1 MRLITREQSQAIDKI
16 SINELGIQG
25 STLMGNAGN
34 RVAEK
39 AISIL
44 EGVPNPI
51 ILIICGKGNNGGD
64 GFAAGIKLFQNNYT
78 VHIHSIPTP
87 KEIKGDSQLFFESSE
102 ALAIPITLGIEIPEF
117 EKPDLIIDGIFG
129 TGLKGKLR
137 ASFIPWVDWIN
148 RSNSKILSIDI
159 PSGLD
164 CNSGIAIPTCV
175 KANFTLTLGSNKV
188 GMIFRQGFESSGE
201 ISIAD
206 IGFPPINQLELP
218 GLEWNLFSEKTAQEI
233 LKKPRIDTHKHAS
246 GKVLV
251 IAGSKGM
258 TGAAV
263 LSTFGALRT
272 GVGLTI
278 TISPS
283 SLNDIYERLI
293 IEGMTLPLNDHGKG
307 FLNEGNFNA
316 IMNKVDW
323 ADVVIL
329 GPGLGRET
337 ETIALIK
344 KLVQAIQKPL
354 VLDADGLFPFS
365 NNIDELN
372 QRCSPLVITPHLGE
386 FAKLT
391 GINKDL
397 IQSDFPNVM
406 QNFMDEYNHIA
417 LIKQV
422 PSCVFDQNQTIVN
435 SSGNP
440 GLATG
445 GTGDVLA
452 GMIASFISQ
461 GISTFEATS
470 LATFIHGKASDE
482 MVKEKGYRGQ
492 IASDLFDKIPGV
504 ITQYENA

>member
-1 MRLITREQSQAIDKI
+1 
-16 SINELGIQG
+16 
-25 STLMGNAGN
+25 
-34 RVAEK
+34 
-39 AISIL
+39 
-44 EGVPNPI
+44 
-51 ILIICGKGNNGGD
+51 
-64 GFAAGIKLFQNNYT
+64 
-78 VHIHSIPTP
+78 
-87 KEIKGDSQLFFESSE
+87 
-102 ALAIPITLGIEIPEF
+102 
-117 EKPDLIIDGIFG
+117 
-129 TGLKGKLR
+129 
-137 ASFIPWVDWIN
+137 
-148 RSNSKILSIDI
+148 
-159 PSGLD
+159 
-164 CNSGIAIPTCV
+164 
-175 KANFTLTLGSNKV
+175 
-188 GMIFRQGFESSGE
+188 
-201 ISIAD
+201 
-206 IGFPPINQLELP
+206 
-218 GLEWNLFSEKTAQEI
+218 
-233 LKKPRIDTHKHAS
+233 
-246 GKVLV
+246 
-251 IAGSKGM
+251 M

-293 IEGMTLPLNDHGKG
+293 IEGMTLPLNDYGKG
-307 FLNEGNFNA
+307 FLNEENFNA

-354 VLDADGLFPFS
+354 VLDADGLFPYS
-365 NNIDELN
+365 DNIAELN
-372 QRCSPLVITPHLGE
+372 QRCSPLVISPHLGE

-397 IQSDFPNVM
+397 IKSDFPNVM
-406 QNFMDEYNHIA
+406 QNFMDGFNHIV

-422 PSCVFDQNQTIVN
+422 PSCVFYQNQTIVN

-445 GTGDVLA
+445 GTGDVLS

-461 GISTFEATS
+461 RILPFEATS
-470 LATFIHGKASDE
+470 LAAFIHGKASDD

-492 IASDLFDKIPGV
+492 IASDLLDKIPDV